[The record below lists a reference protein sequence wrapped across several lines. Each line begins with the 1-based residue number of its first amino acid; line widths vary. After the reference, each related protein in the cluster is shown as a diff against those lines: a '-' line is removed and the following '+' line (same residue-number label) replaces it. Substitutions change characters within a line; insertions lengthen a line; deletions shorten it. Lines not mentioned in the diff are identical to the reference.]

1 MVSDTGR
8 VLKLTLAYDGT
19 DYAGWQVQRASTQHS
34 AHSTQKPTIQGTL
47 EKVLGQI
54 LQEPV
59 RVVGSGRTDAGA
71 HAEAQVAHI
80 RIRSATTASADGRRR
95 SSGGRSMM
103 PADALRRAAN
113 ALLPPDIVVTKVAEA
128 PADFHAR
135 FDARHKRYRYRLVN
149 GPVVL
154 PFERRCVHQIRSPL
168 NLALMRREAAAL
180 VGRHDMRAF
189 HKTSRP
195 VRDTRRRIS
204 ELSIRR
210 RGDHVTLEIEAD
222 GFLHTM
228 VRTIVGTLLD
238 VGRGRRPPGTMAAL
252 LKRRDRRAA
261 GPSAPAKGL
270 CLVAVRY

>member
-1 MVSDTGR
+1 MRT
-8 VLKLTLAYDGT
+8 LKLTLAYDGT
-19 DYAGWQVQRASTQHS
+19 AYTGWQGQRTSR
-34 AHSTQKPTIQGTL
+34 PTVQGTVERAL
-47 EKVLGQI
+47 RRI

-71 HAEAQVAHI
+71 HAEAQVAHL
-80 RIRSATTASADGRRR
+80 RV
-95 SSGGRSMM
+95 RSMM
-103 PADALRRAAN
+103 PADVLRRAAN
-113 ALLPPDIVVTKVAEA
+113 ALLPPDIVVTKVEDAPEA
-128 PADFHAR
+128 FHAR
-135 FDARHKRYRYRLVN
+135 FDARHKRYRYRMVN

-154 PFERRCVHQIRSPL
+154 PFERRWVHQVRSPL

-195 VRDTRRRIS
+195 VRDARRRIS
-204 ELSIRR
+204 SLSIRR

-222 GFLHTM
+222 GFLYTM
-228 VRTIVGTLLD
+228 VRTIVGTLID

-252 LKRRDRRAA
+252 LTRRDRRAA

-270 CLVAVRY
+270 CLVSVRY